1 MSVAEDTT
9 QIPTP
14 SPEVVAHDTAVVVAA
29 IVNDLQSTISNTLE
43 APVNLVSETPK
54 VIENAT
60 NVIETTTKEMV
71 DKCEAVVEKAT
82 NVVENTTKEIVD
94 KSKVVVENATKVA
107 ENTTKAILKE
117 SQAVIDE
124 TTQLIDNITSVM
136 AGKTESVIA
145 DEATKA
151 IMSEGQAI
159 VDETTK
165 LVVKTAENIANMVSE
180 EEKRLTETISRLSID
195 MEQEAKKAS
204 GLFTKIHNFVKLIMS
219 CIHRADKSVIIPAA
233 VSTTDVDVKV
243 NAV

>member
-9 QIPTP
+9 QVPTTIAKID
-14 SPEVVAHDTAVVVAA
+14 VDNTAVIVGAV
-29 IVNDLQSTISNTLE
+29 VNDLQSTISNTLE
-43 APVNLVSETPK
+43 APLKLVSETPK
-54 VIENAT
+54 VVENAT
-60 NVIETTTKEMV
+60 KAIV
-71 DKCEAVVEKAT
+71 DKSEAVVEKAT
-82 NVVENTTKEIVD
+82 KVVEQTTKDIVD
-94 KSKVVVENATKVA
+94 KSKDVVDKTTKVA

-117 SQAVIDE
+117 SQSVIDE
-124 TTQLIDNITSVM
+124 TTKLIDNITSVM

-165 LVVKTAENIANMVSE
+165 LVDSAVKTAENIANMVSE

-195 MEQEAKKAS
+195 MEQEVKKAT

-233 VSTTDVDVKV
+233 VKTDHVDVNV
-243 NAV
+243 ANVV

>member
-14 SPEVVAHDTAVVVAA
+14 IPEVVVHDTAVVVAA

-43 APVNLVSETPK
+43 APLNLVSETPK

-124 TTQLIDNITSVM
+124 TTKLIDNITSVM

-165 LVVKTAENIANMVSE
+165 LVENIANMVSE

-219 CIHRADKSVIIPAA
+219 CIHRADKSVIIPAK
-233 VSTTDVDVKV
+233 VSTTEVDVNV
-243 NAV
+243 ANVV